1 MNKIERIKELTKQL
15 NKYRDAYYNNSESL
29 VSDYEYD
36 CLFDELQN
44 LEKSTGTIMSNSPTH
59 TVGFKVMSYL
69 KKVEHNHPMLSLDKT
84 KSTDDLVDFMDG
96 KDSILMLKMDGLT
109 ISLRYLDGKLVSA
122 ETRGN
127 GEIGEDILHNAKVF
141 KNIPLGI
148 AYKDEL
154 ILDGEAV
161 ITIKSFNEIND
172 KLSEENKYKNPR
184 NLVSGSVR
192 QLDSEIAS
200 ARNIEFIAWKCV
212 KGFDNSNDFA
222 NKLICVNELGFDVV
236 PFEKIGR
243 NCTKQELEYH
253 ISKLKEEAE
262 DLGYPIDGMV
272 LSYNDVKYGESLGM
286 TGHHVKSQIAYKFYD
301 EEVVTTLKE
310 IEWSMGKTG
319 ALTPVAIFDPVEIEG
334 TTVSRASLH
343 NVSIVK
349 ELELGIGDEIT
360 VYKANEIIPQ
370 VRDNL
375 ARSNTVAIP
384 KTCPVCGKGTEIVK
398 DNDTEVLMCVNPY
411 CETKLV
417 KRLVHFV
424 SRKGMDIAGLSEE
437 TLSKFVELGWITN
450 LFDIYGSLQLHYSE
464 LMSMSGF
471 GKRSVEKL
479 DAAIEKSKDVELK
492 NFIAALSI
500 PGIGTSQSKE
510 LAKKF
515 TWDEF
520 QEAGFGNYD
529 FSKLDGFGEVL
540 NRNIHEWFKTMWDE
554 DQIGQL
560 VRNLQIK
567 NNKPV
572 NENSSNV
579 LSGMVFVITGSLN
592 QFTNRDEAKEWIEA
606 LGGKVSGTVS
616 SKTSYLVNNDVS
628 SESGKNKKAKNLGIP
643 IISESQLLEIAQ

>member
-15 NKYRDAYYNNSESL
+15 NKYCDAYYNNSESL

-84 KSTDDLVDFMDG
+84 KSTDDLIDFMDE

-109 ISLRYLDGKLVSA
+109 VSLRYLDGKLVSA

-161 ITIKSFNEIND
+161 ITINSFIEIND
-172 KLSEENKYKNPR
+172 KLSDENKYKNPR

-212 KGFDNSNDFA
+212 KGFDNNNDFA
-222 NKLICVNELGFDVV
+222 DKLICVKELGFDVV
-236 PFEKIGR
+236 PFEEIGR
-243 NCTKQELEYH
+243 NCTKQELEHH
-253 ISKLKEEAE
+253 ISSLKEEAE
-262 DLGYPIDGMV
+262 ALGYPIDGMV
-272 LSYNDVKYGESLGM
+272 LSYNDVRYGKSLGM

-301 EEVVTTLKE
+301 EEVVTKLKA

-319 ALTPVAIFDPVEIEG
+319 ALTPVAIFEPVEIEG

-349 ELELGIGDEIT
+349 ELELRIGDEIT

-375 ARSNTVAIP
+375 TRGNTVEIP
-384 KTCPVCGKGTEIVK
+384 KTCPVCGKETEIVK

-437 TLSKFVELGWITN
+437 TLSKFVELGWIKN
-450 LFDIYGSLQLHYSE
+450 LFDIYGNLHLHYSE
-464 LMSMSGF
+464 LMNMSGF

-479 DAAIEKSKDVELK
+479 DVAIEKSKDVELK
-492 NFIAALSI
+492 NFFASLSI
-500 PGIGTSQSKE
+500 PGIGSSQSKE
-510 LAKKF
+510 LAKNF

-567 NNKPV
+567 NNKPA

-628 SESGKNKKAKNLGIP
+628 STSGKNKKAKNLGIP
-643 IISESQLLEIAQ
+643 IISEAQLLEIAQ